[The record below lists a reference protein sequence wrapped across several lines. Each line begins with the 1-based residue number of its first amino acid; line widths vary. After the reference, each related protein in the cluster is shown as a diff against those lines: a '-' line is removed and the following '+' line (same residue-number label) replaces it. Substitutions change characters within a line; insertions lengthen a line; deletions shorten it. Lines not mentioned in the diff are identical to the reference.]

1 MSFKKMNASPAE
13 TLTRVCVV
21 TGSRAEYGLLKRV
34 IKKIDESDYLDLQ
47 LVVTGMHLSPEFG
60 YTVDEIIDDETKIDK
75 RVEIL
80 LSSDSPQGTTKAMG
94 LALIGFADALKE
106 LKPDIL
112 LILGDRFEIF
122 AVAAAALIA
131 RIPIAHCHGGEVTEG
146 AFDDAL
152 RHSITKMSSIHFVA
166 ASEYAKRVQQL
177 GEEKS
182 RVINV
187 GGLGVDA
194 IKEITLISKE
204 KLGEAISFK
213 FLRKNILVSFHPVTL
228 DNTPSDE
235 QVQELLNALNMFQD
249 VGIIFTLPNADTD
262 GRKIINLIHSFC
274 REHRYSQAYASLGQ
288 LKYLSCLKYV
298 DAVVGNSSSGLL
310 EAPSLQTHT
319 INIGSRQ
326 RGRLK
331 SPSVID
337 CKPKSKEIQI
347 ALSNILSKVRIE
359 NQDQFINP
367 YGNGG
372 AAEKIVEHLE
382 NIDFTLL
389 NQKPFIDLK

>member
-1 MSFKKMNASPAE
+1 MNASLAK
-13 TLTRVCVV
+13 TLTKVCVV
-21 TGSRAEYGLLKRV
+21 TGSRAEYGLLRRV
-34 IKKIDESDYLDLQ
+34 IKKIDLSDTLELQ

-60 YTVDEIIDDETKIDK
+60 YTIEEIISDDIKIHK

-80 LSSDSPQGTTKAMG
+80 LSSDSPEGTTKSMG
-94 LALIGFADALKE
+94 LALIGFADAFKE

-122 AVAAAALIA
+122 AVATAALIA
-131 RIPIAHCHGGEVTEG
+131 RIPIAHCHGGELTEG

-152 RHSITKMSSIHFVA
+152 RHSITKMSSLHFVA
-166 ASEYAKRVQQL
+166 ASEYAKRVHQL

-204 KLGEAISFK
+204 KLQEAIDFTFSE
-213 FLRKNILVSFHPVTL
+213 KNILVSFHAVTL
-228 DNTPSDE
+228 DNTPSE
-235 QVQELLNALNMFQD
+235 LQMRELLNALDKFPNI
-249 VGIIFTLPNADTD
+249 GIIFTLPNADTD
-262 GRKIINLIHSFC
+262 GRKIISLIQKFC
-274 REHRYSQAYASLGQ
+274 REHNNSQAYASLGQ

-326 RGRLK
+326 KGRLR
-331 SPSVID
+331 SPSIID
-337 CKPKSKEIQI
+337 CEPKSKEIEL
-347 ALSNILSKVRIE
+347 ALLKILNRVTDE
-359 NQDQFINP
+359 NNYEFINP

-372 AAEKIVEHLE
+372 AAEQIVRHLE
-382 NIDFTLL
+382 NTDYKLL
-389 NQKPFIDLK
+389 NQKFFVDLK